1 MPRDSLPPGEVT
13 SMEVVEVREK
23 AQYPGQ
29 RRNYNYVVRVSTADV
44 ETGEALMVNEYRTY
58 ASDRQV
64 SSETVVTRM
73 TELIEQALE
82 NL

>member
-1 MPRDSLPPGEVT
+1 
-13 SMEVVEVREK
+13 MEVVEVREK